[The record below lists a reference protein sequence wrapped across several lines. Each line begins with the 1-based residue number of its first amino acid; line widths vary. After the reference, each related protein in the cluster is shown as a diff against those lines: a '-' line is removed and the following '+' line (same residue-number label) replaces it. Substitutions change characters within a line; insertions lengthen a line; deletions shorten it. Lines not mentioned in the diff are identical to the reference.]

1 MEEDSP
7 MLVLNRK
14 SEEQILI
21 GNGICVKVL
30 SVKGNTVR
38 IGIEAPEEVTI
49 LRGEL
54 AVELGNEIAQM
65 TPSPTEIN
73 TNIACEVPSIVEA
86 G

>member
-1 MEEDSP
+1 

-14 SEEQILI
+14 CDQEILI
-21 GNGICVKVL
+21 DGNICVKVL

-38 IGIEAPEEVTI
+38 IGIEAPGEVSI

-54 AVELGNEIAQM
+54 VEADNDCEFTLSPQIDTACDAHAV
-65 TPSPTEIN
+65 
-73 TNIACEVPSIVEA
+73 VEA